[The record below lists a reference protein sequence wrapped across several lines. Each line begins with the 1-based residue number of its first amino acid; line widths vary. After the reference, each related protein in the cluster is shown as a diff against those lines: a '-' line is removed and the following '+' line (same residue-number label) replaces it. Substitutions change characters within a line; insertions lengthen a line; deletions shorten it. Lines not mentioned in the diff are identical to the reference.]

1 MKTAEGYRFSLQ
13 FKAETDAHIQVGEL
27 LERLKNKKSEFVVS
41 AILEYMQKH
50 PELSDPAAT
59 THVIRVAIAGYSK
72 DTIREMLRELVD
84 ERLAGIAVS
93 ERSKMSSNGAEHA
106 GTESDDDVI
115 GALLDN
121 LDKFS

>member
-1 MKTAEGYRFSLQ
+1 MKTADGYRFSLQ

-41 AILEYMQKH
+41 AVLDYMQKH
-50 PELSDPAAT
+50 PELSDSTVT
-59 THVIRVAIAGYSK
+59 TPVLRVAIAGYSK

-84 ERLAGIAVS
+84 ERLNGLAVS
-93 ERSKMSSNGAEHA
+93 EQSKMSGNIDEHA
-106 GTESDDDVI
+106 GSEPDDDVI

-121 LDKFS
+121 LDKFN